1 MTQITK
7 IWRQSSSHMIKTPHI
22 QVILMEKFSLASGK
36 EIYSDSLPGLP
47 KDTNPGGSHASNA
60 SQCPTCQEKPNRDWN
75 CCVRKM
81 FSPRRQG
88 GRMTH
93 LMLFPSHPTSQT
105 KSLLMCFRNRPIK
118 LFQSG
123 RDGTTI
129 WVFCARMNEQPEK
142 ASKTEW
148 LVPVLLCTSFF
159 ITLHVIA
166 QLLNI
171 SRK

>member
-1 MTQITK
+1 MTQTAK
-7 IWRQSSSHMIKTPHI
+7 IWRQPSHMIKIPHI

-36 EIYSDSLPGLP
+36 GMSLADSIPGLP

-60 SQCPTCQEKPNRDWN
+60 SQCPTCQEKPNRDWK

-88 GRMTH
+88 GRMIH
-93 LMLFPSHPTSQT
+93 LVPFPSHPTSQT
-105 KSLLMCFRNRPIK
+105 KSLLMCFRNRPIE

-129 WVFCARMNEQPEK
+129 WVFCARINEQPEK
-142 ASKTEW
+142 ASKNRMASSSA
-148 LVPVLLCTSFF
+148 VM
-159 ITLHVIA
+159 
-166 QLLNI
+166 
-171 SRK
+171 

>member
-36 EIYSDSLPGLP
+36 GIYSDSIPGLP
-47 KDTNPGGSHASNA
+47 KDTNPGGFHASNA
-60 SQCPTCQEKPNRDWN
+60 SQCPTCQEKPNRDWK

-81 FSPRRQG
+81 FSPWRQG

-129 WVFCARMNEQPEK
+129 CFFFCKDKWTARKGIKDRM
-142 ASKTEW
+142 A
-148 LVPVLLCTSFF
+148 TSSAALYLIFHYSACYS
-159 ITLHVIA
+159 TA
-166 QLLNI
+166 P
-171 SRK
+171 